1 MMEADEDELSKILQP
16 LGLYRKRAKTL
27 IKMSWGWVN
36 GFTNVTEL
44 YGIGQYAEDSWNIFQ
59 LGNLTNLSNDKVL
72 AKYLQEIE

>member
-1 MMEADEDELSKILQP
+1 
-16 LGLYRKRAKTL
+16 
-27 IKMSWGWVN
+27 MSWGWVN